1 MIWFVARRAIAMVVT
16 LWVIFTITWILMR
29 VVPGGPYSRDR
40 KLPKATEEA
49 YKRRYNLDLP
59 MPAQYVAEL
68 RRVATG
74 DLGLPFKLNDYTVN
88 GIIAQGWP
96 ISAALGILAITF
108 ALLLGLT
115 AGIVS
120 AAGRGSGAD
129 LALMTLATFGIA
141 VPSFVVASLAILLF
155 VFAIP
160 LFPAGGW
167 GTFGQLVLPAMC
179 LGAPMPPKSRGS
191 RGPGCS
197 IRCRKISFARPAE
210 GAERFSRRAAS
221 CAAGRHDAGDF
232 VPGAGR
238 GRHPDRLG
246 RHRKDVC
253 NSRLGL
259 ALRAG
264 RAAARFHFGNGAS
277 AALYR
282 ALVCHQF
289 HRRRLIRCPR
299 SASRV
304 AVTPAKRKS
313 GCGRW
318 TTQKTKL

>member
-16 LWVIFTITWILMR
+16 LWVIFTITWVLMR
-29 VVPGGPYSRDR
+29 VVPGGPYSGDR

-179 LGAPMPPKSRGS
+179 LERPMPPKSRGS

-197 IRCRKISFARPAE
+197 IRCRKISFARPAKGLSGSAVVLRHALP
-210 GAERFSRRAAS
+210 GAMMPVISFLGPA
-221 CAAGRHDAGDF
+221 AAGILTGSVVIEKMFAIPGLGWHF
-232 VPGAGR
+232 VQ
-238 GRHPDRLG
+238 
-246 RHRKDVC
+246 
-253 NSRLGL
+253 
-259 ALRAG
+259 
-264 RAAARFHFGNGAS
+264 
-277 AALYR
+277 AALQR
-282 ALVCHQF
+282 DFTLEMGLVLLYTVLLF
-289 HRRRLIRCPR
+289 AINFIVDVSYAVLDPR
-299 SASRV
+299 V
-304 AVTPAKRKS
+304 EL
-313 GCGRW
+313 
-318 TTQKTKL
+318 Q